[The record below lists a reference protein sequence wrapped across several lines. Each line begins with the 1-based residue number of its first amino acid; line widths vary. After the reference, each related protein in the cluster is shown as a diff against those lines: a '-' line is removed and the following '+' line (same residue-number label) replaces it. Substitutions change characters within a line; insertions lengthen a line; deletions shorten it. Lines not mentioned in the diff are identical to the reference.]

1 MKKLYKSAILITILT
16 FFLNAGAKAQAL
28 EDMVNYVRNGDVPSM
43 SKYFD
48 KIVTITLNSN
58 QSAYSSTQA
67 EMILKDFFAKNVVK
81 EFVVMQNGTAPNKDS
96 RYAIGNLNTSNGTYQ
111 LYILLKLSKDG
122 TSFLLH
128 EIRFERPR

>member
-16 FFLNAGAKAQAL
+16 FFLNAGAKAQAI
-28 EDMVNYVRNGDVPSM
+28 EDVVNYVRNGDVPSM

-48 KIVTITLNSN
+48 NIVTITMNSN
-58 QSAYSSTQA
+58 QSAYSKTQA

-81 EFVVMQNGTAPNKDS
+81 EFVVMQNGTAPNNNS

-111 LYILLKLSKDG
+111 LYILLKISKDN
-122 TSFLLH
+122 TTFVLH
-128 EIRFERPR
+128 EIRFEKPR